1 MPLSLPSPSQRG
13 TLPFVLADVE
23 VGDIPRSSFAQDL
36 NTPSLANA
44 VCYFE
49 DLSFMKYII
58 KFNPMAQMV

>member
-1 MPLSLPSPSQRG
+1 MRLPLLSPSQRG
-13 TLPFVLADVE
+13 TLPFVLADVK
-23 VGDIPRSSFAQDL
+23 VGDIPRSFAQDL
-36 NTPSLANA
+36 NTPLLANA

>member
-1 MPLSLPSPSQRG
+1 MRLPLLSPSQRG

-23 VGDIPRSSFAQDL
+23 VGDIPRSFAQDL
-36 NTPSLANA
+36 NTPLLANA